1 MLLPLGKGGLTRNA
15 QRRYAMTFMTKIRR
29 SVTGSKALRLQLLAL
44 LLLTGLLYACSSN
57 SSSTSSQTPTAAGE
71 LVSFN
76 PIVTFDAAQM
86 NQQISAFGLTDITVS
101 GTVSCYKL
109 SYGTPNVSGKLITAS
124 GLVCL
129 PSPKTGGNP
138 VLSYQHGTIFQDRD
152 APTSFATSGEA
163 AVGIILAGLGYIT
176 VLPDYVG
183 YGDSTNELHPY
194 VHAAT
199 LASATIN
206 MNRAAR
212 KFLADPSI
220 NRTTNGQFFLTGYSE
235 GGYATLAAQ
244 KLMEQS
250 LASEFPI
257 TASEPGAGPYDLS
270 GTTLSVLSSP
280 TLLQPAFAG
289 FLVKAYDTIYN
300 TPSQLSHYFN
310 ATYASVV
317 DTHFDGS
324 FSRSQITQD
333 LGGSGVPTNTLFNPA
348 FVTSYLGAGETTLKN
363 HIKENDIYDWAP
375 KVPTRLFHSPND
387 DTVPF
392 ANTTTAETRMK
403 ANSSATVTV
412 VDTCPVVLE
421 AHTGCAKPF
430 ALDMIAFFKLASGL

>member
-1 MLLPLGKGGLTRNA
+1 MFSITKKRQLTAGPKATGLQILT
-15 QRRYAMTFMTKIRR
+15 
-29 SVTGSKALRLQLLAL
+29 L

-57 SSSTSSQTPTAAGE
+57 SSSTSSLTPTAAGE

-86 NQQISAFGLTDITVS
+86 NQQISAFGLTGIIVS

-129 PSPKTGGNP
+129 PQTKTGGNP
-138 VLSYQHGTIFQDRD
+138 VLSYQHGTIFQDSE
-152 APTSFATSGEA
+152 APTSFVTSGEA
-163 AVGIILAGLGYIT
+163 AVGIVLAGLGYIT

-194 VHAAT
+194 VHAST
-199 LASATIN
+199 LASATVN

-244 KLMEQS
+244 RLMEQN

-257 TASEPGAGPYDLS
+257 TASEPGAGPYDIS
-270 GTTLSVLSSP
+270 GTAVSILSSP
-280 TLLQPAFAG
+280 TLSQPAFAG
-289 FLVKAYDTIYN
+289 FLLKAYDSIYN
-300 TPSQLSHYFN
+300 TPSQLRNYFT
-310 ATYASVV
+310 ATYAGIV

-324 FSRSQITQD
+324 FSRSQITGA
-333 LGGSGVPTNTLFNPA
+333 LGGAGVQTNTLFNQT
-348 FVTSYLGAGETTLKN
+348 FLTSYGDGGEITLKN

-375 KVPTRLFHSPND
+375 KVPTRLFHGPND

-392 ANTTTAETRMK
+392 VNSTTAETRMK
-403 ANSSATVTV
+403 ANGSTTVTV
-412 VDTCPVVLE
+412 VDTCSVVLD
-421 AHTGCAKPF
+421 AHTACAKPF